1 MIVDLPRFLA
11 QGRPRWSRLEA
22 FLDGLDRDPDRG
34 VDLAQAREFHRL
46 YQAAAADLSRLATAA
61 AEPETRRYLE
71 SLVAR
76 AYAEIHETR
85 QRARLRPW
93 AWLTRTFPQTF
104 RRHVAAFWLAAAIT
118 GAGAVFGAGAL
129 TRDPG
134 AKDALLPF
142 SHLQVHPAERVAW
155 EEGADEDRLAGRR
168 ASFSSQLMTHN
179 TQVSLL
185 ALALGLTWGVG
196 TVLLLFYNGVILG
209 AVALDYLAAGQGAF
223 LLGWLLPHGAV
234 EIPAILVG
242 GQAGLVLAG
251 ALLGWGDRT
260 PLGER
265 FRQVRGG
272 VLTLIAGVALLLVWA
287 GLVEATLSQVHE
299 PALPYGAKIALGVV
313 ELAALAWFLAASGR
327 ETAKGEGRP

>member
-11 QGRPRWSRLEA
+11 QARPRWSRLEA
-22 FLDGLDRDPDRG
+22 FLDGLDRDPHRA
-34 VDLAQAREFHRL
+34 VDLAQARDFHRL
-46 YQAAAADLSRLATAA
+46 YQAVAADLSRLATAA

-85 QRARLRPW
+85 RRTRLRPW

-104 RRHVAAFWLAAAIT
+104 RRQVAAFWLAAAIT
-118 GAGAVFGAGAL
+118 AAGAGFGAGAL
-129 TRDPG
+129 TLDPG

-142 SHLQVHPAERVAW
+142 SHLRVHPSERVAR
-155 EEGADEDRLAGRR
+155 EEGAAEDRLAGRK

-196 TVLLLFYNGVILG
+196 TVILLFYNGVILG

-287 GLVEATLSQVHE
+287 GLVEAFLSQVHE
-299 PALPYGAKIALGVV
+299 PALPYGAKIALGVT

-327 ETAKGEGRP
+327 ETPKSEGHP